1 MTITPEEVDST
12 LARLIQAKCMLA
24 VTANRHIEIVVD
36 SEEWQVNE
44 AMRGVVTLLDDCAN
58 ALGGWLDRKHAEVI
72 AP

>member
-1 MTITPEEVDST
+1 MNVTSEEMDNA

-24 VTANRHIEIVVD
+24 VTANRHSEIVVD

-58 ALGGWLDRKHAEVI
+58 ALGGWLDRIPHAKED
-72 AP
+72 